1 MTLRDRSRIYSC
13 FIIKL
18 NKNTQGKCMFNLK
31 NYLSAVLVLS
41 FGIFNAD
48 LIAQDG
54 ADDVEEVVV
63 TGTRLTDPN
72 LSSVSGVVAVDA
84 SDVAERGVVAIEELL
99 ADLPQIS
106 LGQNITDSNGAN
118 GSSTISL
125 RGIGSDRTMTLV
137 NGKRMA
143 PGTIN
148 GGSAANI
155 NNIPVA
161 LVKEVQIV
169 TGGASSVYGSDAIG
183 GVVNFILDD
192 NFEGFKASY
201 THSFYNHKNEDSDM
215 RAFVEAA
222 GYPQAPGTVN
232 EGDNKVWAVMFGASL
247 GDNGN
252 MVAYIQKRERD
263 AILQSQYDVSACA
276 LWDGG
281 PQAADPYGC
290 GGSGTTPW
298 GRFADF
304 GGAPVSS
311 YNYGVA
317 PGTNE
322 FEDWPGPFNYGPFNY
337 FQRPTETLST
347 GFFADYE
354 IADGMNFYASANI
367 MDDRT
372 VSQIAPSGAFFITSE
387 ISCANPLMSA
397 QQFKLICSDQGLTTA
412 DMSPTYLGRRNLEG
426 GGRQQDIRHNSYRY
440 VLGVEGELDGGW
452 TYDVSYSNSET
463 AVASTYMNDL
473 SITRIKRA
481 LDVVADADG
490 NPVCRSVVNGT
501 DSGCLPWNVFVNNGN
516 QIVAD
521 EADGVTQGVLDYLIV
536 DLYARG
542 EVYEEIWQA
551 VVSGT
556 VQGLN
561 GANLVLG
568 LESRT
573 VGMDNRPD
581 SGFLTGDGAGQGGP
595 TKALGGEYSVDDIF
609 FEMGIPVNDQLS
621 VDLGARVSD
630 YSTGQD
636 TNTWK
641 VGAKYTL
648 NDKVTLRGTAQY
660 AVRHGNVFEL
670 YGDQFL
676 GLWSGSD
683 PCAGTSPT
691 ASAAE
696 CALTGVTGAQYGTI
710 PDSPA
715 GQYNAIYG
723 GNPDVNPEEADTIS
737 FGVVMELTDNL
748 TVSVDYSDISIE
760 GAIGSVSPA
769 FSLNNCIDSGSPLLC
784 SNINRNST
792 NGNLWIGSGADA
804 PNVVSTTLN
813 LGELAT
819 SGYDVIANYSMD
831 TPMGPLKI
839 RTNIAIADT
848 FDITE
853 VVGFGT
859 AECVGYWDGGGTC
872 GGPTFELQ
880 TVTSASLELP
890 KGNLTVTHRYLDEI
904 EDLGPFDSPIDAQ
917 NYIDTAFSTSIGDIT
932 IYVGVN
938 NLFDAEAPV
947 LDDLAPNG
955 NTFPSIYDAF
965 GRYIFTNV
973 SYQF

>member
-1 MTLRDRSRIYSC
+1 
-13 FIIKL
+13 
-18 NKNTQGKCMFNLK
+18 MFNFK
-31 NYLSAVLVLS
+31 NYLFAVLVLT
-41 FGIFNAD
+41 FGIFN
-48 LIAQDG
+48 INVVAQDSS
-54 ADDVEEVVV
+54 ADEDVEEVVI
-63 TGTRLTDPN
+63 TGTRLSDPN

-84 SDVAERGVVAIEELL
+84 GDIAERGVVAVEELL

-125 RGIGSDRTMTLV
+125 RGIGSDRTLTLI

-161 LVKEVQIV
+161 LVSEVQIV

-192 NFEGFKASY
+192 GFQGFKASY
-201 THSFYNHKNEDSDM
+201 THSYYNHKNEDSDM
-215 RAFVEAA
+215 RALVEAA
-222 GYPQAPGTVN
+222 GYPQAPDTVN
-232 EGDNKVWAVMFGASL
+232 VGDNKVWAVMFGATL
-247 GDNGN
+247 GDSGN
-252 MVAYIQKRERD
+252 VTAYLQKRERD
-263 AILQSQYDVSACA
+263 AILQSKYDVSACA

-281 PQAADPYGC
+281 PQAANPYGC
-290 GGSGTTPW
+290 GGSGTVPW
-298 GRFADF
+298 GRFASF
-304 GGAPVSS
+304 GGGPITDW
-311 YNYGVA
+311 NYSVA

-322 FEDWPGPFNYGPFNY
+322 FEDYPGPFNYGPFNY
-337 FQRPTETLST
+337 FQRPTETLSG

-354 IADGMNFYASANI
+354 IADNMSFYASAQF

-372 VSQIAPSGAFFITSE
+372 VSQIAPSGAFFVTSS
-387 ISCANPLMSA
+387 IPCANPLMSA
-397 QQFKLICSDQGLTTA
+397 QQFKLICTDQGLTAA
-412 DMSPTYLGRRNLEG
+412 DSTPSYIGRRNLEG

-440 VLGVEGELDGGW
+440 VMGVEGELSSGW

-490 NPVCRSVVNGT
+490 NPVCQSVVDGS
-501 DSGCLPWNVFVNNGN
+501 DPLCLPWNVFVNNGN
-516 QIVAD
+516 QIVD
-521 EADGVTQGVLDYLIV
+521 NEADGVTQGVLDYLIV

-551 VVSGT
+551 VLSGEINA
-556 VQGLN
+556 LN
-561 GANLVLG
+561 GANVVVG
-568 LESRT
+568 VEKRT
-573 VGMDNRPD
+573 TGMDNRPD
-581 SGFLTGDGAGQGGP
+581 NGFLTGDGAGQGGP
-595 TKALGGEYSVDDIF
+595 TKALGGEYSVDEVF
-609 FEMGIPVNDQLS
+609 FEMGIPVSDQLS
-621 VDLGARVSD
+621 VDLGARISD

-636 TNTWK
+636 TDTWK
-641 VGAKYTL
+641 VGAKYVV
-648 NDKVTLRGTAQY
+648 NDKITVRGTTQY

-683 PCAGTSPT
+683 PCAGSSPS

-696 CALTGVTGAQYGTI
+696 CALTGVTSAQYGSV

-723 GNPDVNPEEADTIS
+723 GNPNVNPEEADTLS

-769 FSLNNCIDSGSPLLC
+769 FSMDNCIATGSPLLC
-784 SNINRNST
+784 ANINRNSV
-792 NGNLWIGSGADA
+792 NGNIWIGSGADA

-813 LGELAT
+813 LGELST
-819 SGYDVIANYSMD
+819 SGYDIVADYSMD
-831 TPMGPLKI
+831 TAMGPLSIKS
-839 RTNIAIADT
+839 NIAITDT

-859 AECVGYWDGGGTC
+859 AECAGYWDGGGTC

-880 TVTSASLELP
+880 TVTSATLSLDQGDLV
-890 KGNLTVTHRYLDEI
+890 VTHRYLDEI
-904 EDLGPFDSPIDAQ
+904 TDLGPFDSPIDAQ
-917 NYIDTAFSTSIGDIT
+917 NYFDAAFSTSFGDVT

-938 NLFDAEAPV
+938 NVFDAEAPV

-965 GRYIFTNV
+965 GRYIFTNLT
-973 SYQF
+973 YQF

>member
-1 MTLRDRSRIYSC
+1 
-13 FIIKL
+13 
-18 NKNTQGKCMFNLK
+18 MFNFK

-41 FGIFNAD
+41 FSIFNAD
-48 LIAQDG
+48 LIAQDDS
-54 ADDVEEVVV
+54 ADNIEEVVI
-63 TGTRLTDPN
+63 TGTRLSDPN

-84 SDVAERGVVAIEELL
+84 SDIVERGVVAIEELL

-125 RGIGSDRTMTLV
+125 RGIGSDRTMTLI

-161 LVKEVQIV
+161 LVREVQVV

-201 THSFYNHKNEDSDM
+201 THSFYNHKNEDGDM
-215 RAFVEAA
+215 RALVEAA

-252 MVAYIQKRERD
+252 IVAYIQNRERD
-263 AILQSQYDVSACA
+263 GILQSQYDVSACA

-298 GRFADF
+298 GRFATF
-304 GGAPVSS
+304 GGSPNDNDF
-311 YNYGVA
+311 NYGVKA
-317 PGTNE
+317 GTNE

-354 IADGMNFYASANI
+354 IMDGMNFYANANF

-372 VSQIAPSGAFFITSE
+372 VSQIAPSGAFFITDE

-397 QQFKLICSDQGLTTA
+397 QQFKLICTDQGLTVD

-481 LDVVADADG
+481 LDVVADEDG
-490 NPVCRSVVNGT
+490 NPVCRSVQNGQ
-501 DSGCLPWNVFVNNGN
+501 DPLCLPWNVFVNNGN
-516 QIVAD
+516 QIVDD
-521 EADGVTQGVLDYLIV
+521 EADGVTQAVLDYLIV

-551 VVSGT
+551 VISGT
-556 VQGLN
+556 LSGLN

-568 LESRT
+568 LEQRT

-621 VDLGARVSD
+621 VDVGARISD

-641 VGAKYTL
+641 VGAKYAV
-648 NDKVTLRGTAQY
+648 NDKVTIRGTTQY

-670 YGDQFL
+670 YGDQYL

-683 PCAGTSPT
+683 PCAGDTPT
-691 ASAAE
+691 ATAAE
-696 CALTGVTGAQYGTI
+696 CALTGVTAAQYGNI

-723 GNPDVNPEEADTIS
+723 GNPNVAPEEADTIS
-737 FGVVMELTDNL
+737 FGVVMELSENL

-769 FSLNNCIDSGSPLLC
+769 FSINNCISTGSPLLC
-784 SNINRNST
+784 ANINRNAG

-804 PNVVSTTLN
+804 PNVVSTQLN
-813 LGELAT
+813 LGEIAT
-819 SGYDVIANYSMD
+819 SGFDVVADYSMD
-831 TPMGPLKI
+831 TKAGPLDL
-839 RTNIAIADT
+839 RTNVAFTDAYDV
-848 FDITE
+848 TE

-859 AECVGYWDGGGTC
+859 AECAGYWDGGGTC

-880 TVTSASLELP
+880 TVTTASLGLE
-890 KGNLTVTHRYLDEI
+890 KGNLVLTHRFLDEI
-904 EDLGPFDSPIDAQ
+904 EDLGPFDSPIDEQ
-917 NYIDTAFSTSIGDIT
+917 HYFDVAFSSTIGDIT
-932 IYVGVN
+932 IYVGMN
-938 NLFDAEAPV
+938 NALDAEAPV
-947 LDDLAPNG
+947 GDDLAPNG
-955 NTFPSIYDAF
+955 NTWPSIYDAF
-965 GRYIFTNV
+965 GRYIFTNI

>member
-1 MTLRDRSRIYSC
+1 
-13 FIIKL
+13 
-18 NKNTQGKCMFNLK
+18 MFNLK

-63 TGTRLTDPN
+63 TGTRLNDPN

-263 AILQSQYDVSACA
+263 GILQSKYDVSACA

-298 GRFADF
+298 GRFATF
-304 GGAPVSS
+304 GGSPNDNDF
-311 YNYGVA
+311 NYSVKA
-317 PGTNE
+317 GTNE
-322 FEDWPGPFNYGPFNY
+322 FEDYPGPFNYGPFNY

-354 IADGMNFYASANI
+354 IKDGMNFYASANI

-372 VSQIAPSGAFFITSE
+372 VSQIAPSGAFFITDE

-397 QQFKLICSDQGLTTA
+397 QQFKLICTDQGLTVD
-412 DMSPTYLGRRNLEG
+412 DMSPTFLGRRNLEG

-501 DSGCLPWNVFVNNGN
+501 DTGCLPWNVFVNNGN

-521 EADGVTQGVLDYLIV
+521 EADGVTQAVLDYLIV

-683 PCAGTSPT
+683 PCAGTAPT

-737 FGVVMELTDNL
+737 FGVVMELTDNF

-760 GAIGSVSPA
+760 GAIGSVSPS
-769 FSLNNCIDSGSPLLC
+769 FSLDNCISSGSPLLC

-904 EDLGPFDSPIDAQ
+904 KDLGPFDSPIDAQ

-947 LDDLAPNG
+947 LDDLSSNG

-965 GRYIFTNV
+965 GRYVFTNI

>member
-1 MTLRDRSRIYSC
+1 
-13 FIIKL
+13 
-18 NKNTQGKCMFNLK
+18 MFNLK

-63 TGTRLTDPN
+63 TGTRLSDPN

-84 SDVAERGVVAIEELL
+84 GDIAGRGAVAIEDLL

-106 LGQNITDSNGAN
+106 LGQDVTDANGAN

-125 RGIGSDRTMTLV
+125 RGIGSDRTMTLI

-155 NNIPVA
+155 NNIPVQM
-161 LVKEVQIV
+161 VKEVQIV

-192 NFEGFKASY
+192 NFQGFKASY
-201 THSFYNHKNEDSDM
+201 THSFYNHKNDNSAM
-215 RAFVEAA
+215 RKLVDDA

-232 EGDNKVWAVMFGASL
+232 VGDNKVWAVMFGASL

-252 MVAYIQKRERD
+252 VTAYIQKRERD
-263 AILQSQYDVSACA
+263 KILQSSFDVSACA

-281 PQAADPYGC
+281 LAGGEGYC
-290 GGSGTTPW
+290 GGSSTVPW

-304 GGAPVSS
+304 GGAAVSS
-311 YNYGVA
+311 YNYSVA

-322 FEDWPGPFNYGPFNY
+322 FVDFLGPFNYGPFNY

-347 GFFADYE
+347 GFFADYQINE
-354 IADGMNFYASANI
+354 GMNFYASANI

-372 VSQIAPSGAFFITSE
+372 VSQIAPSGAFFITEE
-387 ISCANPLMSA
+387 ISCGNPLLSA
-397 QQFKLICSDQGLTTA
+397 QQFKLICSDQGLTSA

-440 VLGVEGELDGGW
+440 VLGVEGELGGGW
-452 TYDVSYSNSET
+452 NYDVSYSNSET

-481 LDVVADADG
+481 LDVVTDADG
-490 NPVCRSVVNGT
+490 NAACKSVVDGT
-501 DSGCLPWNVFVNNGN
+501 DPNCVPWNVFVNNGN
-516 QIVAD
+516 QIAANT
-521 EADGVTQGVLDYLIV
+521 EDGVTQAAIDYLIV
-536 DLYARG
+536 DLYSRG

-556 VQGLN
+556 VQGLM

-568 LESRT
+568 IESRT

-581 SGFLTGDGAGQGGP
+581 NGFLTGDGAGQGGP
-595 TKALGGEYSVDDIF
+595 TKALGGEYSVDDVF

-621 VDLGARVSD
+621 VDLGARISD

-641 VGAKYTL
+641 VGAKYAV
-648 NDKVTLRGTAQY
+648 NDQVTLRGTTQY

-670 YGDQFL
+670 YSPQYL
-676 GLWSGSD
+676 GLWSGTD
-683 PCAGTSPT
+683 PCSQTPPDAT
-691 ASAAE
+691 AAE
-696 CALTGVTGAQYGTI
+696 CALTGVTGAQYGNI

-715 GQYNAIYG
+715 GQYNATYG

-737 FGVVMELTDNL
+737 FGVVVKVSDNF
-748 TVSVDYSDISIE
+748 TVSLDYSDISIE
-760 GAIGSVSPA
+760 GAIGSVSPS
-769 FSLNNCIDSGSPLLC
+769 FSLNNCIATGSPLLC
-784 SNINRNST
+784 DNINRNSV
-792 NGNLWIGSGADA
+792 NGNIWIGSGADA
-804 PNVVSTTLN
+804 PYVTSTTLN
-813 LGELAT
+813 LGEVAV
-819 SGYDVIANYSMD
+819 SGFDIVGD
-831 TPMGPLKI
+831 LDLETGMGALNIK
-839 RTNIAIADT
+839 TNIAITDAYDV
-848 FDITE
+848 TE

-859 AECVGYWDGGGTC
+859 AECAGTWDGGGTC

-880 TVTSASLELP
+880 TVTKATLSMQSGDLIL
-890 KGNLTVTHRYLDEI
+890 THRFLDEI
-904 EDLGPFDSPIDAQ
+904 EDQGPYNANIDSQ
-917 NYIDTAFSTSIGDIT
+917 NYIDGAYTTSFGDVT

-938 NLFDAEAPV
+938 NIMDEEAPV
-947 LDDLAPNG
+947 LDDLSSNG

-965 GRYIFTNV
+965 GRYVFMNAT
-973 SYQF
+973 YEF

>member
-1 MTLRDRSRIYSC
+1 
-13 FIIKL
+13 
-18 NKNTQGKCMFNLK
+18 MFNLK

-63 TGTRLTDPN
+63 TGTRLNDPN

-263 AILQSQYDVSACA
+263 GILQSQYDVSACA

-298 GRFADF
+298 GRFATF
-304 GGAPVSS
+304 GGSPNDNDF
-311 YNYGVA
+311 NYGVKA
-317 PGTNE
+317 GTNE

-372 VSQIAPSGAFFITSE
+372 VSQIAPSGAFFITDE

-397 QQFKLICSDQGLTTA
+397 QQFKLICTDQGLTVD
-412 DMSPTYLGRRNLEG
+412 DMSPTFLGRRNLEG

-440 VLGVEGELDGGW
+440 VLGVEGELDGGL

-521 EADGVTQGVLDYLIV
+521 EADGVTQAVLDYLIV

-683 PCAGTSPT
+683 PCAGTAPT

-760 GAIGSVSPA
+760 GAIGSVSPS
-769 FSLNNCIDSGSPLLC
+769 FSLDNCISTGSPLLC

-872 GGPTFELQ
+872 GSPTFELQ

>member
-1 MTLRDRSRIYSC
+1 
-13 FIIKL
+13 
-18 NKNTQGKCMFNLK
+18 
-31 NYLSAVLVLS
+31 
-41 FGIFNAD
+41 
-48 LIAQDG
+48 
-54 ADDVEEVVV
+54 
-63 TGTRLTDPN
+63 
-72 LSSVSGVVAVDA
+72 
-84 SDVAERGVVAIEELL
+84 
-99 ADLPQIS
+99 
-106 LGQNITDSNGAN
+106 
-118 GSSTISL
+118 
-125 RGIGSDRTMTLV
+125 
-137 NGKRMA
+137 
-143 PGTIN
+143 
-148 GGSAANI
+148 
-155 NNIPVA
+155 
-161 LVKEVQIV
+161 
-169 TGGASSVYGSDAIG
+169 
-183 GVVNFILDD
+183 
-192 NFEGFKASY
+192 
-201 THSFYNHKNEDSDM
+201 
-215 RAFVEAA
+215 
-222 GYPQAPGTVN
+222 
-232 EGDNKVWAVMFGASL
+232 
-247 GDNGN
+247 
-252 MVAYIQKRERD
+252 
-263 AILQSQYDVSACA
+263 
-276 LWDGG
+276 
-281 PQAADPYGC
+281 
-290 GGSGTTPW
+290 
-298 GRFADF
+298 
-304 GGAPVSS
+304 
-311 YNYGVA
+311 
-317 PGTNE
+317 
-322 FEDWPGPFNYGPFNY
+322 
-337 FQRPTETLST
+337 
-347 GFFADYE
+347 
-354 IADGMNFYASANI
+354 
-367 MDDRT
+367 
-372 VSQIAPSGAFFITSE
+372 
-387 ISCANPLMSA
+387 
-397 QQFKLICSDQGLTTA
+397 
-412 DMSPTYLGRRNLEG
+412 
-426 GGRQQDIRHNSYRY
+426 
-440 VLGVEGELDGGW
+440 
-452 TYDVSYSNSET
+452 
-463 AVASTYMNDL
+463 MNDL

-609 FEMGIPVNDQLS
+609 FEMGIPVNDKLS

-819 SGYDVIANYSMD
+819 SGYDVIADYSMD

-917 NYIDTAFSTSIGDIT
+917 NYIDTAFSTSIGDVT